1 VTTTTTTEPERQ
13 LRADARRNRER
24 ILEAASAVLAECGVD
39 AQIDD
44 IARRAGVGVGTVYR
58 HFPTKEALLVEL
70 VRRKFRVFSE
80 HAREALEQE
89 GDPFEILA
97 AVMRRNAATA
107 AEDVAMQHAL
117 GGVGE
122 HIWVQAETEQRELLA
137 LTEQMLDRARGGGI
151 LRPDIQPSDI
161 GMLMCGVCSTMVHT
175 GPGFDWRR
183 HLELAIDALRAAPDR

>member
-24 ILEAASAVLAECGVD
+24 ILEAASAALAECGVD

-70 VRRKFRVFSE
+70 VRRKFRVFAD

-97 AVMRRNAATA
+97 GVMRRNAATA
-107 AEDVAMQHAL
+107 AGDVAMQHAL

-122 HIWVQAETEQRELLA
+122 YMLVQAETEQRELLA
-137 LTEQMLDRARGGGI
+137 LTEQMLDRARDGGR
-151 LRPDIQPSDI
+151 LRRDIQPADI
-161 GMLMCGVCSTMVHT
+161 GMLMCGVCSTMAHA
-175 GPGFDWRR
+175 GPGFDWKR
-183 HLELAIDALRAAPDR
+183 HLELAIDALRAAPQG